1 MSIFRSAFFTVILL
15 CFSLSLWSQP
25 TIGTVPLKV
34 SEHGNGTGIKFQ
46 LNNIAPGDTVYFQRR
61 VYQSGL
67 PFQPYT
73 NITGVNA
80 FIDVGVVPGQLYEYK
95 IIQRP
100 SVLAESYVVSG
111 INFPLVANRGSM
123 LLLIKKEIAD
133 SLVQEIQQLQSD
145 LTGDGWLVKQK
156 IVHDTEDVPAIK
168 SWIVA
173 QYNADP
179 EVKSLFI
186 LGHVPVPY
194 SGHIYPDGHTNHM
207 GAWPADGYYGDMDGV
222 WTDLTNFGTPSAFPQ
237 NWNLSVDGKF
247 DQSNYPS
254 DIELEVGRVDLFTN
268 VGLTYSEV
276 DLTRR
281 YLEKLHNYKFKLTE
295 VVARGLVDNNFS
307 QPENFAASGYRNFYS
322 LLGYENV
329 FNSDFV
335 GQLADSS
342 YQWAY
347 GCGAGSITSCAGV
360 ATFSDFFAG
369 TFNGVFT
376 MLFGSLFGDW
386 NLTNNL
392 LVGAISSKGSIL
404 TSCWAGRPHWFFHP
418 MGMGHT
424 IGHCTKLT
432 MNDSIEYTDSYG
444 KRMVHI
450 GLMGDPS
457 LRQHVLEPV
466 GPITVQPYPGFVS
479 IAWQA
484 PLDSVDGYCVY
495 KKDLNSGKYLRISP
509 NLVTNTYFYDMNPST
524 GLNYYMVRSVKK
536 TSNSGGSYYNQ
547 GQGVFKASMYPGS
560 PNQLEE
566 NIFADL
572 KIAPNPSRGRFTVDG
587 SGINDKTLCSLYD
600 LTGREV
606 PCHRTFAKGRIE
618 MVYEGSAAGVYFIQ
632 ISGVNGETV
641 VRKVVLEH

>member
-1 MSIFRSAFFTVILL
+1 MSIFRSAFFTIASL
-15 CFSLSLWSQP
+15 CFSLSLWSQT

-34 SEHGNGTGIKFQ
+34 SEHGNGSGIKFQ

-61 VYQSGL
+61 IYQSGL
-67 PFQPYT
+67 PFQNYT
-73 NITGVNA
+73 NITGLNA

-100 SVLAESYVVSG
+100 SVFAESYVVTG
-111 INFPLVANRGSM
+111 IDFPLVANRGTM

-133 SLVQEIQQLQSD
+133 SLVQEIMQLQSD

-156 IVHDTEDVPAIK
+156 VVHDSEDVPAIK

-194 SGHIYPDGHTNHM
+194 SGHIFPDGHTNHM

-247 DQSNYPS
+247 DQSQYPS
-254 DIELEVGRVDLFTN
+254 DIELEIGRVDLFTN
-268 VGLTYSEV
+268 AGLTYSEV

-347 GCGAGSITSCAGV
+347 GCGAGSITSCSGV

-386 NLTNNL
+386 NLSNNL

-432 MNDSIEYTDSYG
+432 MNDSLDYTESYG

-466 GPITVQPYPGFVS
+466 GSVTVQPYPGFVS

-495 KKDLNSGKYLRISP
+495 KRDASSGKYLRISP
-509 NLVTNTYFYDMNPST
+509 NLVSNTYFYDMNPST
-524 GLNYYMVRSVKK
+524 GLNYYMVRSVKR
-536 TSNSGGSYYNQ
+536 TNNSGGTYYNQ
-547 GQGVFKASMYPGS
+547 GQGIFKVSMYPGS

-572 KIAPNPSRGRFTVDG
+572 NIAPNPSRGRFKVYG
-587 SGINDKTLCSLYD
+587 SGITDKTLLSLFD
-600 LTGREV
+600 LTGRAV
-606 PCHRTFAKGRIE
+606 PCHCTYEKGRIE
-618 MVYEGSAAGVYFIQ
+618 IVYEGSAAGVYFMQ
-632 ISGVNGETV
+632 ISVVNGETV
-641 VRKVVLEH
+641 VRKVVLEP